1 MPNNSVG
8 TPRIES
14 RLPNVGTTIFSIMSE
29 LAREHGAVNLG
40 QGYPGFNPPEA
51 LVSLVSQAMIDGH
64 NQYAP
69 MTGVPA
75 LRQAIHA
82 KMLMLHGHA
91 YDADREITVTSG
103 ATQAIMAAVFA
114 TLHPGDEA
122 IILEPAYDSYLPS
135 IQLAGARPVPVPLL
149 PPDHTNPFYRVDWQR
164 VRDAI
169 TPRTRLLMLN
179 FPHNPTGAVLA
190 DHDLDALEALV
201 RDTPIVI
208 MSDEVYEHIVFD
220 NRRHLS
226 MATRPLLAA
235 RSFVISSFGKTYHST
250 GWKVGYCCAPE
261 PLMREF
267 RKVHQFMVYSVNT
280 PMQVALATF
289 MQDPATYTG
298 LADFYQERRDYLTA
312 GLRRTRLKPMP
323 SAGTFFLLADYSE
336 VSGSSQEEFVRWLTI
351 EHGVTAIPVSAFYV
365 DPAAFEREQGIRL
378 IRLCFAKDYDIL
390 DLALQR
396 LQSL

>member
-220 NRRHLS
+220 GRQHASVARRP
-226 MATRPLLAA
+226 ALAS
-235 RSFVISSFGKTYHST
+235 RSFLISSFGKTFHTT
-250 GWKVGYCCAPE
+250 GWKIGYCCAPA
-261 PLMREF
+261 PLSQEF
-267 RKVHQFMVYSVNT
+267 RKIHQFMVFAVST
-280 PMQVALATF
+280 PMQ
-289 MQDPATYTG
+289 YG
-298 LADFYQERRDYLTA
+298 LAAFLEDPRHYLDLPAFYQAKRDRLEA
-312 GLRRTRLKPMP
+312 GLRQTRFKPLP
-323 SAGTFFLLADYSE
+323 CPGTYFLLADYSE
-336 VSGSSQEEFVRWLTI
+336 ISDAPESEFARWLTT
-351 EHGVTAIPVSAFYV
+351 EHGVAVIPI
-365 DPAAFEREQGIRL
+365 AAFHADPQAPSSNRQLVRF
-378 IRLCFAKDYDIL
+378 CFAKKDTTL
-390 DLALQR
+390 DAALER
-396 LQSL
+396 LQEI